1 MISHFSPDAN
11 SGLTAEQVAE
21 KRAQGRQNTLPEK
34 GTKTIGQILKDNICT
49 LFNLFNVLIAIALA
63 LVGAWSNMLFIL
75 IIAFNTLIGIAQEI
89 RAKHMLD
96 KLSLLSVPTAKV
108 VRDGAL
114 SELSVQELVEED
126 VIELDSGRQVCSD
139 SVILSGQVEVNESL
153 LTGESDPIFK
163 SVGDHL
169 LSGSFIISGRC
180 RACVEHVGMENY
192 ASKLAHEAKQ
202 QRGVQ
207 SELLSSMRKVT
218 RFTAYLIP
226 PLGVLLFLEAYFL
239 RNAALDE

>member
-1 MISHFSPDAN
+1 M
-11 SGLTAEQVAE
+11 
-21 KRAQGRQNTLPEK
+21 
-34 GTKTIGQILKDNICT
+34 
-49 LFNLFNVLIAIALA
+49 LIAIALA

-108 VRDGAL
+108 VRDGAPL
-114 SELSVQELVEED
+114 RAVGPGAGGGRTSS
-126 VIELDSGRQVCSD
+126 SWTPPRQVCSD

-202 QRGVQ
+202 QRGGTV
-207 SELLSSMRKVT
+207 
-218 RFTAYLIP
+218 
-226 PLGVLLFLEAYFL
+226 
-239 RNAALDE
+239 

>member
-207 SELLSSMRKVT
+207 SELLLS
-218 RFTAYLIP
+218 LIHI
-226 PLGVLLFLEAYFL
+226 
-239 RNAALDE
+239 